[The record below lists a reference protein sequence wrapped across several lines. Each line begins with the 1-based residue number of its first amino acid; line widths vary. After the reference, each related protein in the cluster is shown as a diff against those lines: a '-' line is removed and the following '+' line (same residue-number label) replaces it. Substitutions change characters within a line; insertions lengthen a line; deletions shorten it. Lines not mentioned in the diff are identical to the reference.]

1 MGGRTPD
8 HSNIIDF
15 FTIATLGNADNF
27 GDLTEEKGNAQS
39 ASDCIRGV
47 RMGGSNGGSNN
58 ITMDYI
64 NIATRANA
72 EDFGDLATGQGEG
85 AGCSNA
91 HGGL

>member
-1 MGGRTPD
+1 
-8 HSNIIDF
+8 
-15 FTIATLGNADNF
+15 
-27 GDLTEEKGNAQS
+27 
-39 ASDCIRGV
+39 
-47 RMGGSNGGSNN
+47 MGGSSGGSNHN
-58 ITMDYI
+58 TMDYV